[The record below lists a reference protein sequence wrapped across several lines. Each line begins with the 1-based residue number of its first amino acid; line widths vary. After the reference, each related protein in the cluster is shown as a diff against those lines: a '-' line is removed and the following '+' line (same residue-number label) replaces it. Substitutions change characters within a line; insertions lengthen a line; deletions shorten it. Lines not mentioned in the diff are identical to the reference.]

1 MYHVISTGLVAISLY
16 LISYFFFR
24 IGYYPLQTHR
34 KLWNTILASAFLLTA
49 VAGIFLA
56 LQINY
61 KWHVPFIKELLKWHV
76 EFGIA
81 LAVTGVLHLTWH
93 LDYYEKLFKRSLP
106 VTEISPATN
115 KITGIETNLFIAGFV
130 SSSIQFLLMREMMNI
145 TGGYELITGSFLGS
159 WLIGSAVGASLAG
172 RSSFADL
179 KKINLIFSI
188 SPFISLFFIIFL
200 SRVFLSPGETP
211 SFLAAFIY
219 TLIVLIPFCM
229 VSGFTFI
236 KLITIGKEQGFLA
249 GESFSIETIGG
260 LVSGIIISLLVTGF
274 TGTYEMLLLIILL
287 TIVYVL
293 ITFYFVSSKI
303 RIVIKISALL
313 VSFAIILLNP
323 DLIFRQ
329 LLLPSITVTETKDTP
344 YGNITRGKY
353 KGEESLYYNQ
363 RLLEYSNDVAERE
376 MDIHF
381 ALLQCKLPRKVIL
394 ISGSLK
400 SHLPEIFKYPVSEV
414 IYIERDPSLAS
425 SEKINALK
433 FADKVQVVSD
443 DAFRYI
449 KNYKD
454 SADAVILLLP
464 PPTTLLLNRYYTTE
478 FFSEIRKKLSRNG
491 VFMCSPGPGENYL
504 NKEAINLYSSIYNS
518 LASNFRY
525 VKPVT
530 GEKLYFIASGNPVSL
545 SFCQL
550 SEEYN
555 IKNIYVSRDYL
566 DDELINKKSEEVI
579 SLLDRGIHQNKSAYP
594 VASFHFQRYQF
605 SKNIGEKI
613 PAIILM
619 IIIFALPVFRVR
631 KGNFLM
637 YCSASALAGFEII
650 ILLSLQIM
658 IGNMYQL
665 TGLVIAGFM
674 AGLAAGSGIKS
685 PLLDTISLRNKVI
698 LQVMFYIAFGM
709 IYNFLADIKSLIPA
723 LAVIL
728 IAGFLPALI
737 TGRIFRELTLQIDG
751 FDKSASVYSADLS
764 GSALGFIFISGLAV
778 PVFGIQVSVFLLAIQ
793 VCAGIIFGVQKNNK

>member
-1 MYHVISTGLVAISLY
+1 MYHVVSTGLVAISLY
-16 LISYFFFR
+16 FISYFFFR

-81 LAVTGVLHLTWH
+81 LAVTGILHLIWH
-93 LDYYEKLFKRSLP
+93 LDYYEKLFKRSVP
-106 VTEISPATN
+106 VTWSSPAKN

-145 TGGYELITGSFLGS
+145 TGGYELVTGSFLGS

-188 SPFISLFFIIFL
+188 SPLISLFFIIFL

-211 SFLAAFIY
+211 SFLAALIY

-249 GESFSIETIGG
+249 GKSFSIETIGG

-293 ITFYFVSSKI
+293 ISFYSVSNKV
-303 RIVIKISALL
+303 RIVIKISAFL
-313 VSFAIILLNP
+313 VSLAIILLNP

-329 LLLPSITVTETKDTP
+329 LLLPSINVTETKDTP

-363 RLLEYSNDVAERE
+363 RLLEYSDDVAERE

-381 ALLQCKLPRKVIL
+381 ALLQCKSPRKVIL

-400 SHLPEIFKYPVSEV
+400 SHLPEIFKYHVSEV
-414 IYIERDPSLAS
+414 TYIERDPSLAS

-478 FFSEIRKKLSRNG
+478 FFSEVRKKLSRNG

-530 GEKLYFIASGNPVSL
+530 GEKLYFIASGNPVYL

-566 DDELINKKSEEVI
+566 DDELITKKSEEVI

-619 IIIFALPVFRVR
+619 IIIFALPVFRV
-631 KGNFLM
+631 KKENFLM

-698 LQVMFYIAFGM
+698 LQVIFYLAFGM

-737 TGRIFRELTLQIDG
+737 TGRIFRELTLQTDG
-751 FDKSASVYSADLS
+751 FDKSPSVYSADLS
-764 GSALGFIFISGLAV
+764 GSALGFIFVSGLAV

>member
-93 LDYYEKLFKRSLP
+93 LDYYEKLFKRSVP
-106 VTEISPATN
+106 VNGTAHSKN

-172 RSSFADL
+172 RSSFTDL

-188 SPFISLFFIIFL
+188 SPLISLFFIIFL

-518 LASNFRY
+518 IASNFRY

-619 IIIFALPVFRVR
+619 IVIFALPVFRVR